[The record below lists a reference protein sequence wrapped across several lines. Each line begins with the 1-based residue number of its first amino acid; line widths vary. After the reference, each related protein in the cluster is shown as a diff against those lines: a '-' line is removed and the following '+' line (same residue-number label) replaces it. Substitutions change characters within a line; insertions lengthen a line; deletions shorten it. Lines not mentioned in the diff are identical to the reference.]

1 MRNEFQEMLPGPA
14 RKRKSRGSNGPILV
28 VGIFVFLAAIA
39 VAVFVSARLTS
50 SDLPQKEAN
59 AAVSPSPKNKIDA
72 GKDAAKQPITKAA
85 PSENSK
91 KEPNEQ
97 KSPFADLP
105 PLPPDPERLPQ
116 LDERL
121 PQLDAWQIEKGKS
134 YLTDGGRRAEG
145 FYGNTWARVQQIIDD
160 DNMLIDITSDKDKG
174 WVLVW
179 AKFSTKKLSDG
190 KFDFLANIIGTDK
203 ITVTGRKQYTSAL
216 GATKTVF
223 VIEASK

>member
-1 MRNEFQEMLPGPA
+1 MRNEFQEMVPGPA
-14 RKRKSRGSNGPILV
+14 RKRKSRGSNGPIFV

-39 VAVFVSARLTS
+39 VAVFVSASLTR
-50 SDLPQKEAN
+50 SDLPQKEVD
-59 AAVSPSPKNKIDA
+59 AAVSPSPKKKIDA
-72 GKDAAKQPITKAA
+72 GKDAAKQPLIKA

-91 KEPNEQ
+91 KERNEQ

-105 PLPPDPERLPQ
+105 PLPP
-116 LDERL
+116 ERL
-121 PQLDAWQIEKGKS
+121 PQLDAWQIEIGRS
-134 YLTDGGRRAEG
+134 YLTDGGFGTVG
-145 FYGNTWARVQQIIDD
+145 FNGPFNTWAKVQQIIDD
-160 DNMLIDITSDKDKG
+160 DNMLIDITNDKDKG

-179 AKFSTKKLSDG
+179 GKFSTKKLSDG
-190 KFDFLANIIGTDK
+190 KFDFLGNIIGTDK